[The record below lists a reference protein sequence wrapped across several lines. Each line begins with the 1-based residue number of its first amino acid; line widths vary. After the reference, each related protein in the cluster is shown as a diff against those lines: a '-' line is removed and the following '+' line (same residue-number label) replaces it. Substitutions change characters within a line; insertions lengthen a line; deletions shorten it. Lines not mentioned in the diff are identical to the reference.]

1 MTGAAFPAFS
11 LIKATSA
18 TNRGE
23 ILLFERMFMLNG
35 PFACDGELGPLV
47 NVGDKGETFI
57 DGVSCVGLSYKEAGI
72 Q

>member
-1 MTGAAFPAFS
+1 M
-11 LIKATSA
+11 LTS
-18 TNRGE
+18 
-23 ILLFERMFMLNG
+23 

-57 DGVSCVGLSYKEAGI
+57 DRVSCVGLSYKEAGI

>member
-23 ILLFERMFMLNG
+23 ILLFERMFMLTS
-35 PFACDGELGPLV
+35 PFACDGELV

-57 DGVSCVGLSYKEAGI
+57 DGVSCVGLSYKEGFSCI
-72 Q
+72 S